1 MADDNYGKM
10 ATVPVA
16 CGGQVRG
23 PKTETFETLSRT
35 IRPDK
40 PECA

>member
-1 MADDNYGKM
+1 MTDDNDGKM

-35 IRPDK
+35 IAPGK
-40 PECA
+40 PGCA